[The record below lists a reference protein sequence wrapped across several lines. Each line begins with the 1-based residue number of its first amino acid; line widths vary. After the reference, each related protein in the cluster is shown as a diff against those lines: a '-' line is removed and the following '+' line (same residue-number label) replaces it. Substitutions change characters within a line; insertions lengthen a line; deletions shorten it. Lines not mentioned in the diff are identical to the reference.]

1 MENGTLYEEALSQA
15 MVKNLTQLPTH
26 PTRRF
31 YLEEDNDVV
40 YIIDSETM
48 LDVKSFDSR
57 ETPTVTILNE
67 LDKLNKETLNEQT

>member
-48 LDVKSFDSR
+48 LDVKSFDAI
-57 ETPTVTILNE
+57 ETNIITIINE
-67 LDKLNKETLNEQT
+67 LDKLNEACPNA